1 MAADETDSG
10 GRILD
15 ENGNLFGRI
24 NIVDLFVILIV
35 IAVVG
40 AGAALVLSPGDDPAD
55 TNGEEPNETDENGED
70 DDETPTEQTETRYA
84 TLDLGTQPQHIAS
97 AIADGD
103 TWSPNESHTLE
114 ITDSYRYHDNGGTN
128 LLVRVALNTTVI
140 EDEQDNQ
147 PFTFDGSPV
156 RLGDELAI
164 ETDDYGV
171 TGEVLSRDS
180 SNDTL
185 AVSESA
191 FLLRTEVPVS
201 VAEDIEAGDT
211 DMIGDTPLVTVENV
225 TTYATGQSDT
235 RTVVLGVTA
244 QTIERDGTTRF
255 GDGDVRVGSTLQL
268 QTDEYEID
276 GEITRRGTLEQAGTE
291 RTVEANLSA
300 TGVSPA
306 VADSLTPGLT
316 EQAGGLTT
324 VEVTG
329 VETQPAEVILES
341 DDGNIFA
348 REHPR
353 DKDVDLSVELTVR
366 ERDDGTLTFRGESI
380 RTGETVALDFGELTV
395 EMTLSDIE
403 R

>member
-1 MAADETDSG
+1 MADADGSG

-24 NIVDLFVILIV
+24 NIIDLFVILLV

-55 TNGEEPNETDENGED
+55 DTNGEEPNETDENG
-70 DDETPTEQTETRYA
+70 DETPTERTETRYA

-97 AIADGD
+97 AITDGD
-103 TWSPNESHTLE
+103 TWAPNESDTLE

-140 EDEQDNQ
+140 EDDGEADQ

-164 ETDDYGV
+164 QTDDYAVSGD
-171 TGEVLSRDS
+171 VLSRDS
-180 SNDTL
+180 SDDTL
-185 AVSESA
+185 PVSDSE
-191 FLLRTEVPVS
+191 FLLRTDVPAS

-211 DMIGDTPLVTVENV
+211 DMIGDRPLVTVEEV
-225 TTYATGQSDT
+225 TTYATGQSDM

-244 QTIERDGTTRF
+244 QTIEREGTTNF
-255 GDGDVRVGSTLQL
+255 GDGDVRVGSTLPL
-268 QTDEYEID
+268 QTDAYDIE
-276 GEITRRGTLEQAGTE
+276 GEITRRGTLDKAGTE
-291 RTVEANLSA
+291 RTVEATLSA

-348 REHPR
+348 REHPQN
-353 DKDVDLSVELTVR
+353 KDVELTGELTVR
-366 ERDDGTLTFRGESI
+366 ERDDGTLAFRGESI